1 MLPFYLED
9 RTILTAKLDN
19 ETIVYKI
26 KYVVLT
32 NIKSNLK
39 LNRIWVKRISW
50 FIQNYKSV
58 AKNW

>member
-32 NIKSNLK
+32 NIKSILK
-39 LNRIWVKRISW
+39 LNRI
-50 FIQNYKSV
+50 
-58 AKNW
+58 